1 MSRLRIARP
10 RRPIGWVLV
19 SPFAL
24 VALMLTVTVALVL
37 LLVMPRGSRNRN
49 VAAVCADCGYLE
61 QGYHTDLLRCSY
73 GDGGNGWV
81 EGEMVTW
88 NGEFYKRK
96 ARSLT

>member
-1 MSRLRIARP
+1 MKIPRP

-19 SPFAL
+19 FPFAL
-24 VALMLTVTVALVL
+24 VALLLTVTVALFL

-49 VAAVCADCGYLE
+49 VDAVCVNCGYLE
-61 QGYHTDLLRCSY
+61 QGYHSDSLRCSY
-73 GDGGNGWV
+73 GASGDGWV

-96 ARSLT
+96 TRSLK